1 MESNGIMEFN
11 GIGNGSKIN
20 FRSSREI
27 MRAVLEGEVVPD
39 EYNLLESYCFLSIR
53 GILDRFNKGEITK
66 DTATRNKANIL
77 GDYEAN
83 CKVYKMYEE
92 VFYESIRRDRQT
104 AESRK
109 KLKEVLGDKESPIKD
124 ADLAGALS
132 LALDVI
138 YGIFPDDKLGGL
150 V

>member
-1 MESNGIMEFN
+1 MESNSIME
-11 GIGNGSKIN
+11 SEVN

-53 GILDRFNKGEITK
+53 MILDRFNKGEITK

-92 VFYESIRRDRQT
+92 VFYESVRRGKET
-104 AESRK
+104 AESRE
-109 KLKEVLGDKESPIKD
+109 KLKSFLSDREGPVLDN
-124 ADLAGALS
+124 DLAEALR

-138 YGIFPDDKLGGL
+138 YGIFPDDRLGG
-150 V
+150 

>member
-1 MESNGIMEFN
+1 MESNSIME
-11 GIGNGSKIN
+11 SEVN
-20 FRSSREI
+20 FRSNREI

-53 GILDRFNKGEITK
+53 MILDRFNKGEITK

-92 VFYESIRRDRQT
+92 VFYESVRRGKET
-104 AESRK
+104 AESRE
-109 KLKEVLGDKESPIKD
+109 KLKSFLSDREGPVLDN
-124 ADLAGALS
+124 DLAEALR

-138 YGIFPDDKLGGL
+138 YGIFPDDRLGG
-150 V
+150 